1 MWKSEIKS
9 ESFEKQFVTILRLLN
24 LIVKVK
30 FYIVYAFDVFI
41 LLFTVNQC
49 YYILL
54 ECYSFVNWGENSRS
68 ILYH

>member
-1 MWKSEIKS
+1 MWKSEIKL
-9 ESFEKQFVTILRLLN
+9 ESFEKQFVTMLHLLN
-24 LIVKVK
+24 LILKME

-54 ECYSFVNWGENSRS
+54 ECYYFVNWGEKSRS

>member
-1 MWKSEIKS
+1 ME
-9 ESFEKQFVTILRLLN
+9 
-24 LIVKVK
+24 

-41 LLFTVNQC
+41 LLLIVNQC

-54 ECYSFVNWGENSRS
+54 ECYSFVNWGEKSRS